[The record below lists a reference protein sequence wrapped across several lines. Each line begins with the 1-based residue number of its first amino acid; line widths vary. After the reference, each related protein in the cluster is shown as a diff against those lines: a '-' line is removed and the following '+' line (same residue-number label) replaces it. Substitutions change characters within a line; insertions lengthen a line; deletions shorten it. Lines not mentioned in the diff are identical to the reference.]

1 MVAHWFSGRL
11 LKLIII
17 CHSVTQSVPYVGI
30 ELLRQLKIRIPFL
43 PNLLAVVQ
51 GHHCPAYN
59 DQDETSH
66 RVVVKMSEIN
76 PKIGL
81 LL

>member
-1 MVAHWFSGRL
+1 MAARWFSGRL

-17 CHSVTQSVPYVGI
+17 SYSVTQSVPYVGI

-59 DQDETSH
+59 DQDEPNH
-66 RVVVKMSEIN
+66 RFVVKISKIN
-76 PKIGL
+76 PQKGL
-81 LL
+81 LI